1 MRLLLLNGYSAFVEE
16 DEKVLLI
23 NCGGG
28 YTVKYLMPP
37 NCTLVVQMINV
48 IYAYFTTIKK
58 ELNSSFNSSF
68 SKPQRHHL

>member
-23 NCGGG
+23 NSGGG
-28 YTVKYLMPP
+28 YTVKYLMPL
-37 NCTLVVQMINV
+37 NCTLVVQMIHV
-48 IYAYFTTIKK
+48 IYVYFTIIKK

-68 SKPQRHHL
+68 SKPQLHHL